1 MRFNSILKGKFY
13 LYQISVEDSMQFN
26 DYDRSLSWRQ
36 LLAQSLNT
44 PTELATVLGLDATEA
59 EQITACFPARINP
72 YYLSLI
78 KTRDDA
84 LWRQAVP
91 DMAELLPDGGSIDP
105 LCEEIQSPVPGL
117 THRYPDR
124 VILLV
129 SEQCAVFCRFCMRKR
144 KTGGSGT
151 VTPETVD
158 AGIEYIRQTP
168 AVRDVILSGG
178 DPLMLSDDELA
189 DILRRL
195 KAIPHVEIIRIHSRI
210 PCTLPQRVTP
220 ELAQMLRRFQPL
232 FINTHFNHPD
242 ELTPEAARACALLSD
257 AGISL
262 GCQTVLLK
270 GVNDDTA
277 TMQRLLTGLLR
288 LRVRPYYLH
297 HPDAVAGTAHFRP
310 SVKRGLAIMRSLRGH
325 ISGMAVPQYM
335 LDLPLGGGKIPV
347 LPEYVCGSEKGLLLL
362 KNFRGEIYRYPCD
375 EGL

>member
-1 MRFNSILKGKFY
+1 
-13 LYQISVEDSMQFN
+13 MQFN
-26 DYDRSLSWRQ
+26 NYDRSLSWQQ

-44 PTELATVLGLDATEA
+44 PCEVANALGLDEAVIERITEH
-59 EQITACFPARINP
+59 FPARINP

-78 KTRDDA
+78 KTSGDA

-91 DMAELLPDGGSIDP
+91 DMAELRPDGGSADP
-105 LCEEIQSPVPGL
+105 LCEEAQSPTPGL

-129 SEQCAVFCRFCMRKR
+129 AEQCAMFCRFCMRKR
-144 KTGGSGT
+144 KTGGLGT
-151 VTPETVD
+151 VSRETVS
-158 AGIEYIRQTP
+158 AGLDYIRKTP

-178 DPLMLSDDELA
+178 DPLMLDDDALEY
-189 DILRRL
+189 ILRQLR
-195 KAIPHVEIIRIHSRI
+195 AIPHVEIIRIHSRI

-220 ELAQMLRRFQPL
+220 KLTQMLRRFQPL

-242 ELTPEAARACALLSD
+242 ELTPEASLACALLSD

-270 GVNDDTA
+270 GVNDDYVI
-277 TMQRLLTGLLR
+277 MQKLMTGLLR
-288 LRVRPYYLH
+288 LRIRPYYLH
-297 HPDAVAGTAHFRP
+297 HPDAVSGTAHFRP
-310 SVKRGLAIMRSLRGH
+310 SVGQGLKIMQTLRGH

-335 LDLPLGGGKIPV
+335 LDLPLGGGKVPI
-347 LPEYVCGSEKGLLLL
+347 LPEYVYGSEKGVLLL
-362 KNFRGEIYRYPCD
+362 KNYHGEIFRYPCD